1 MAYISFRNITSTSF
15 EAKVYDLDTYGSIGH
30 YIIWYLDGSMWDS
43 EGLGDD
49 DTSSS
54 WMLFD
59 GLDPDTEYAI
69 RVENIINGGVAGE
82 TIADY
87 CTTEAADEVT
97 EWFIEDT
104 DNFGYIASESNG
116 SYYLSEYGVV
126 RIKVGFENSGTAT
139 FYSSGASSSRG
150 YLSESTSFDSSSGRP
165 DDYLEYDSNT
175 SGDFEFTCE
184 VEAGTYYYLFVRH
197 RYEDESGYI
206 DVYITPPGGSSSSG
220 DWVIAYENGYPN
232 VGSTMELEYE
242 LLEGEVARIMVR
254 FTESGTAEFY
264 SEGDGDTVG
273 YLSDQDSDDFDT
285 SSGEPNG
292 ILASNDDGGTGNNF
306 LITYEVEAGTY
317 YYLYVRHYSVTAS
330 GTPTVFIIPPGSSVD
345 MGSAEIVA
353 ESSASG
359 TEITAYVD
367 DLGTGYDEGAASIRW
382 YIGAVSDSSYF
393 GETLVYDTT
402 SSAMFTFEGLTA
414 DTKYTLYAVI
424 VYYVNGTEYN
434 KIISKDVTTNESVTI
449 DGAYVEFGSNTGTTI
464 TVSVK
469 GLDTSYGRN
478 DRYIYWS
485 IDGVEKSPVS
495 LSSGVSQSN
504 SYTFTGLSPYTSYTI
519 GARITYTSGGT
530 TYEKYLETVSCS
542 TANWASEQQSGLGT
556 ISSTK
561 TTNWTLRKA
570 TIFYASVNFSQSGNV
585 TISSSG
591 SYDTYGYLT
600 TGTPSFNNSSGVPN
614 NYVANNDDGGD
625 SSNFLLTYA
634 VEAGVTYY
642 IWVRGYS
649 VSTSVGTITLNVS
662 FSNRPELFKWADGTT
677 EKMPRQEF
685 DITADEWCD
694 LLNNINAVRKYK
706 GYSEFPEGSYTGT
719 YYYNYFTYPTSG
731 QPFRYQHYNQ
741 ALNAITGMYGD
752 GYNDNAVKQK
762 DPVTAAK
769 INLLVEWLN
778 GIT

>member
-1 MAYISFRNITSTSF
+1 MAYISFRNVTSTSF
-15 EAKVYDLDTYGSIGH
+15 EAKVYDLETYGSTGH
-30 YIIWYLDGSMWDS
+30 YVLWYLDGNRWDS
-43 EGLGDD
+43 EGLEDD
-49 DTSSS
+49 DTTSS

-59 GLDPDTEYAI
+59 GLDPDTEYQVK
-69 RVENIINGGVAGE
+69 VENIINGGVAGE
-82 TIADY
+82 TEIDY
-87 CTTEAADEVT
+87 CTTAAEDEDEVT
-97 EWFIEDT
+97 EWFIQDT
-104 DNFGYIASESNG
+104 GDFGYISSEESD
-116 SYYLSEYGVV
+116 SYYLSEFGVV
-126 RIKVGFENSGTAT
+126 RIKVGFENSGVAT

-150 YLSESTSFDSSSGRP
+150 YLSESTSFDTSSGKP

-273 YLSDQDSDDFDT
+273 YLSDQDSDYFDT
-285 SSGEPNG
+285 SSGEPNS
-292 ILASNDDGGTGNNF
+292 ILASNDYGGTGNNF
-306 LITYEVEAGTY
+306 SITYEVEAGTY
-317 YYLYVRHYSVTAS
+317 YYLYVRHYNVTAS
-330 GTPTVFIIPPGSSVD
+330 GTPTVFIIPP
-345 MGSAEIVA
+345 
-353 ESSASG
+353 ES
-359 TEITAYVD
+359 
-367 DLGTGYDEGAASIRW
+367 
-382 YIGAVSDSSYF
+382 
-393 GETLVYDTT
+393 
-402 SSAMFTFEGLTA
+402 
-414 DTKYTLYAVI
+414 
-424 VYYVNGTEYN
+424 
-434 KIISKDVTTNESVTI
+434 SVTI
-449 DGAYVEFGSNTGTTI
+449 DGAYIEFGSNTGTTI

-495 LSSGVSQSN
+495 LSSGVSQSD
-504 SYTFTGLSPYTSYTI
+504 SYTFTGLSPSTSYTI

-570 TIFYASVNFSQSGNV
+570 TIFYASVKFSQSGSV

-600 TGTPSFNNSSGVPN
+600 TGTPAFDNSTGIPSNFVAENDDFNNN
-614 NYVANNDDGGD
+614 Q
-625 SSNFLLTYA
+625 NFSITHT

-649 VSTSVGTITLNVS
+649 NTTSVGYITLNIIY
-662 FSNRPELFKWADGTT
+662 SNRPATFQWADGKTT
-677 EKMPRQEF
+677 KASGQTF
-685 DITADEWCD
+685 DITAGEWCD
-694 LLNNINAVRKYK
+694 LLDNINAVRKYK
-706 GYSEFPEGSYTGT
+706 GYSEFPKGSYTET

-741 ALNAITGMYGD
+741 ALNAITGMLGD
-752 GYNDNAVKQK
+752 GYDDNAVKQK

-769 INLLVEWLN
+769 INLLVSWLN

>member
-15 EAKVYDLDTYGSIGH
+15 EAKVYDLETYGSTGH
-30 YIIWYLDGSMWDS
+30 YIQWYLDGSLWDG
-43 EGLGDD
+43 EDLADD
-49 DTSSS
+49 DTTSS

-59 GLDPDTEYAI
+59 GLDPDTEYQVE
-69 RVENIINGGVAGE
+69 VENIISGGVTGE
-82 TIADY
+82 TITDY
-87 CTTEAADEVT
+87 CTTEAAEEVT

-104 DNFGYIASESNG
+104 DSFGYISSESNG
-116 SYYLSEYGVV
+116 SYYLSEYGVI
-126 RIKVGFENSGTAT
+126 RIKVGFQDNGTAT

-220 DWVIAYENGYPN
+220 DWVIAYENGYSN

-242 LLEGEVARIMVR
+242 LLEGEVARIRVR
-254 FTESGTAEFY
+254 FTECGTAEFY
-264 SEGDGDTVG
+264 SEGDGDTIG
-273 YLSDQDSDDFDT
+273 YLSDQDSDYFDT
-285 SSGEPNG
+285 SSGEPNS

-306 LITYEVEAGTY
+306 SITYEVEAGTY

-345 MGSAEIVA
+345 MGLAEIVA

-414 DTKYTLYAVI
+414 DTQYTLYAVI

-434 KIISKDVTTNESVTI
+434 KTISKDVTTNESVTI

-495 LSSGVSQSN
+495 LSSGVSQSD
-504 SYTFTGLSPYTSYTI
+504 SYTFTGLSPSTSYTI
-519 GARITYTSGGT
+519 GARITYTSNGST
-530 TYEKYLETVSCS
+530 LSKELEDISCS

-556 ISSTK
+556 VYTTK
-561 TTNWTLRKA
+561 TASWTLRKA
-570 TIFYASVNFSQSGNV
+570 TIFYASVKFSQSGNV

-600 TGTPSFNNSSGVPN
+600 TGTPSFDNSNGVPN
-614 NYVANNDDGGD
+614 NYVAYDDDDGDG
-625 SSNFLLTYA
+625 SNFSITYA

-649 VSTSVGTITLNVS
+649 TSTTVGTITLNVA
-662 FSNRPELFKWADGTT
+662 FSNRPELFTWDDGSTVKT
-677 EKMPRQEF
+677 SGKEF
-685 DITADEWCD
+685 DITASEWCA
-694 LLNNINAVRKYK
+694 LLDNINAVRVYK
-706 GYSEFPEGSYTGT
+706 GYSQIQAGT
-719 YYYNYFTYPTSG
+719 TAAYFTYPDSG
-731 QPFRYQHYNQ
+731 DEFTAIHYNQ
-741 ALNAITGMYGD
+741 ALNGITGILGS
-752 GYNDNAVKQK
+752 GYNDNAVSSG
-762 DPVTAAK
+762 DEITAAK

-778 GIT
+778 DIE